1 MDEIE
6 RHSMREGFAQGV
18 KEVAAANSDVILL
31 GCDITRSLFL
41 HDFGK
46 QFPSQYLSIG
56 IAEQNAASIA
66 AGLALCGKRPILA
79 SYAAFITTRA
89 LDQIRMSI
97 CYNELNIFIAGAH
110 AGLSPAQ
117 DGGSHQS
124 LEDIA
129 VMRSLPKITVVLP
142 CDANE
147 TAAAVRYYLG
157 GTMERSVY
165 LRFGRNEI
173 PELTPHNQS
182 FQPGAKLWRTSESL
196 VGRSIAIITSGALV
210 SYALDAAHK
219 LERECNIF
227 ASVLQIRTLGD
238 GMADA
243 LVAITVASAEIVFVF
258 DEHRQHGGVCSYV
271 LECAAKHKVR
281 SKFFLRGVED
291 NIFGESGYPE
301 ILYWHTMLDED
312 GMFNSIKRACKLPKL
327 EISY

>member
-1 MDEIE
+1 MDEIG

-97 CYNELNIFIAGAH
+97 CYNGLNVFIAGAH

-129 VMRSLPKITVVLP
+129 VMRALPKMTVVLP

-165 LRFGRNEI
+165 LRFGRNDI
-173 PELTPHNQS
+173 PDLTPPNQP
-182 FQPGAKLWRTSESL
+182 FQPGAKLLQSNTSL
-196 VGRSIAIITSGALV
+196 VGTSIAIITSGALV
-210 SYALDAAHK
+210 WHALEAAK
-219 LERECNIF
+219 ILKKECNITPT
-227 ASVLQIRTLGD
+227 VLQICTLGD
-238 GMADA
+238 GRADA
-243 LVAITVASAEIVFVF
+243 LVATTIASANIVFVF
-258 DEHRQHGGVCSYV
+258 DEHRQHGGICSYT
-271 LECAAKHKVR
+271 LECAVKHRVK
-281 SKFFLRGVED
+281 SKFVLKGVEND
-291 NIFGESGYPE
+291 IFGESGYPE
-301 ILYWHTMLDED
+301 ILYEHTGLDCWS
-312 GMFNSIKRACKLPKL
+312 MYRSVRTACNL
-327 EISY
+327 